1 MDARFI
7 NAFTDPAQVNILGYV
22 VYPFC
27 LKYRVRLH
35 AIDSPFVQE
44 SDFSSTQLLAA
55 IKTCAELPI
64 DDVTGKDKATLIQ
77 WQRDPELFIK
87 TARDFRTY
95 MLETHWPKFWE
106 TTTSKRASGTGMPWI
121 LNIIANL
128 VANGIEEKRAW
139 EMPECQAIW
148 MSTAFSGLKGVEV
161 SVMTTEEEEAMAAF
175 TASQG

>member
-35 AIDSPFVQE
+35 AIGSPFVQE
-44 SDFSSTQLLAA
+44 ADFTATQLLAA

-64 DDVTGKDKATLIQ
+64 DDVTGKDKAILIQ
-77 WQRDPELFIK
+77 WQRDSDLFIK
-87 TARDFRTY
+87 TAKDFRGY

-106 TTTSKRASGTGMPWI
+106 TDQSKRAAGTGMPWV
-121 LNIIANL
+121 LNIVANL
-128 VANGIEEKRAW
+128 VANGIDEKRAW

-148 MSTAFSGLKGVEV
+148 MSTAFSGLKGVDV
-161 SVMTTEEEEAMAAF
+161 NLMTTEEEEAMAAF
-175 TASQG
+175 TTSQG

>member
-35 AIDSPFVQE
+35 AIGSPYVVPGDMTL
-44 SDFSSTQLLAA
+44 SHLLAA
-55 IKTCAELPI
+55 IKTCAELPL
-64 DDVTGKDKATLIQ
+64 DDITGKDKATLVRL
-77 WQRDPELFIK
+77 QRDDDLFIK
-87 TARDFRTY
+87 TAQDFRTY
-95 MLETHWPKFWE
+95 MLEGHWPKFWE
-106 TTTSKRASGTGMPWI
+106 TDQNKKAAGTGMPWAI
-121 LNIIANL
+121 NVVANL
-128 VANGIEEKRAW
+128 IANGIDEKRAW

-161 SVMTTEEEEAMAAF
+161 NVMTTEEEEAMAAF
-175 TASQG
+175 TTSQG